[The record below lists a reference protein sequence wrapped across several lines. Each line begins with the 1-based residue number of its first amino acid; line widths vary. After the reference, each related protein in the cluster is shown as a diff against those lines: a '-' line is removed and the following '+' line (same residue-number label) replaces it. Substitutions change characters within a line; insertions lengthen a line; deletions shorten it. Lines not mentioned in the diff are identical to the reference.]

1 MRESGCL
8 NKCFIL
14 SVQKVCMRTNIFIK
28 GLCMLEIFSILLGWK
43 WLGED
48 TKKIK
53 IQFVASQNMFIL
65 NGNNDSL
72 YANRH

>member
-1 MRESGCL
+1 MYAGD
-8 NKCFIL
+8 
-14 SVQKVCMRTNIFIK
+14 
-28 GLCMLEIFSILLGWK
+28 FSILLGWR

>member
-1 MRESGCL
+1 MYAGD
-8 NKCFIL
+8 
-14 SVQKVCMRTNIFIK
+14 
-28 GLCMLEIFSILLGWK
+28 FSALLGWR

-53 IQFVASQNMFIL
+53 VRFVVSQNMLIL